1 MNSGLYQQVSPN
13 LGPSLVWLDTTAD
26 LSRTS
31 LIAESLTNLLRKQP
45 NSDLYVPYIWDTF
58 CQQAFQELKNRLT
71 HAPVLRNM
79 DPNLKFTVTTDA
91 SNFAIGAVISQD
103 DGQGHRPIAFKSRK
117 LSPAEQKLATHEKEL
132 LAIIYALKTWQHY
145 LEGVEFDVIT
155 DHRSLQYINTQ
166 PTLFRQ

>member
-1 MNSGLYQQVSPN
+1 MFP
-13 LGPSLVWLDTTAD
+13 
-26 LSRTS
+26 
-31 LIAESLTNLLRKQP
+31 
-45 NSDLYVPYIWDTF
+45 IWDTF

-103 DGQGHRPIAFKSRK
+103 DGQGHRPIAFESRK

-132 LAIIYALKTWQHY
+132 LAIIHALKTW
-145 LEGVEFDVIT
+145 
-155 DHRSLQYINTQ
+155 
-166 PTLFRQ
+166 